1 MAKQALEAGI
11 VSIGRRG
18 WASWVAFELKH
29 VWLETTL
36 LDKGSDL

>member
-11 VSIGRRG
+11 VCIGRRG
-18 WASWVAFELKH
+18 WALSVAFELKH